1 VLQAYGI
8 ELIAEKIESEDDL
21 AELLGHGIDYG
32 QGYLFG
38 VPSPS
43 RDA

>member
-1 VLQAYGI
+1 M

-21 AELLGHGIDYG
+21 AELLGYGIDYG